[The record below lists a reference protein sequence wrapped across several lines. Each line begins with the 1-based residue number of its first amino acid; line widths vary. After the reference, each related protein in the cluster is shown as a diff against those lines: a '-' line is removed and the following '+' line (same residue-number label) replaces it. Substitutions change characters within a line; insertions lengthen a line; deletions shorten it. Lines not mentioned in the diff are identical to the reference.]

1 MPKDFTIAD
10 AIEGG
15 MDGMMNNNNMLI
27 GGFVAIIVI
36 IAIYMIWMGR
46 EHATNSNSAVGLQDF
61 SAGSVGGDTSAPL
74 DLYNSSIYARNLQ
87 DVNQFNYTQIDP
99 AAKPGEP
106 GSAAWYVLH
115 SDIMQCGRQDS
126 TSPWKWLRTDVET
139 GIPQQ
144 VIEMHP
150 AVLAAKQAV
159 VNANPSASAAAVN
172 SAPLVTATK
181 QAVAD
186 AIAEQ
191 NAVPDSALAAPPQ
204 IAPMAT
210 PTVADGSA
218 GMPKQAESFLVGD
231 KCPAVGLRI
240 EDYKLTQSM
249 MGY

>member
-1 MPKDFTIAD
+1 MPKDFTIDD
-10 AIEGG
+10 AIDGG
-15 MDGMMNNNNMLI
+15 MDMTMGMPNMLI
-27 GGFVAIIVI
+27 AGGFAILLIVL
-36 IAIYMIWMGR
+36 IYMIWAGR

-99 AAKPGEP
+99 AAKPGDP

-115 SDIMQCGRQDS
+115 SDIMQCGAQDNQ
-126 TSPWKWLRTDVET
+126 SPWKWLRTDVES

-150 AVLAAKQAV
+150 SVLAAKQAV
-159 VNANPSASAAAVN
+159 VNANPNASAASVN
-172 SAPLVTATK
+172 SAPIVTATK
-181 QAVAD
+181 QAVAN

-191 NAVPDSALAAPPQ
+191 NASPDSALGPAPV

-210 PTVADGSA
+210 PTVSDGSA
-218 GMPKQAESFLVGD
+218 GMPKSSESFLVGD

-240 EDYKLTQSM
+240 EDYLLTQSM